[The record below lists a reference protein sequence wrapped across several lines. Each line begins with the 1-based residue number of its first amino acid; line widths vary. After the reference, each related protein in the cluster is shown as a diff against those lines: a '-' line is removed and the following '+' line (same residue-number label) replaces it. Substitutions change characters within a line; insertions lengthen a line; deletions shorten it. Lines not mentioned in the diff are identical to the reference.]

1 MKWTKKKSLAPA
13 ETFCLNIE
21 HMLNFLIWCSF
32 LFCKSPLLTLK
43 SDTSLSAP
51 FSQGCDFFG
60 TLPYNQIDLQKYFFD
75 ASPGSAK
82 ITCENIVHTIHIRK
96 YTLVPT
102 LGCLK
107 VDLSFEEK
115 KKRKTSSQVS
125 KEWQTR
131 KLLLDASS
139 FTKVSQQVGVC
150 TPLHY
155 GATAFMINKH
165 ALTRFI
171 KQWILF
177 TKQTLR
183 SLDK

>member
-1 MKWTKKKSLAPA
+1 M
-13 ETFCLNIE
+13 
-21 HMLNFLIWCSF
+21 
-32 LFCKSPLLTLK
+32 LTLK

-115 KKRKTSSQVS
+115 RKKNKLPGF
-125 KEWQTR
+125 KEVANKKATFGRFLIHKGIAAGRSVYSAALRSHGIHDKQTR
-131 KLLLDASS
+131 SDTLHKTVD
-139 FTKVSQQVGVC
+139 FIYKTNFEVS
-150 TPLHY
+150 
-155 GATAFMINKH
+155 
-165 ALTRFI
+165 R
-171 KQWILF
+171 
-177 TKQTLR
+177 
-183 SLDK
+183 

>member
-1 MKWTKKKSLAPA
+1 
-13 ETFCLNIE
+13 
-21 HMLNFLIWCSF
+21 MLNFLIWCLF
-32 LFCKSPLLTLK
+32 LSWKSLSLTLK

-60 TLPYNQIDLQKYFFD
+60 TVPYNQIHLQNKYLFD

-82 ITCENIVHTIHIRK
+82 ITCENIAHSIYIRK

-102 LGCLK
+102 LGFLK
-107 VDLSFEEK
+107 VYLSFEEK
-115 KKRKTSSQVS
+115 KKKSLQVS
-125 KEWQTR
+125 KEWQSR

-139 FTKVSQQVGVC
+139 FTKVPQQVGVC

-155 GATAFMINKH
+155 GAMAFMINKH
-165 ALTRFI
+165 ALTRFT

-177 TKQTLR
+177 KKQTLR